1 MTHVS
6 QTQSR
11 GDWCLVINRHPWCRY
26 DHSIRP
32 GWPLVRYGIEQQAEI
47 VKHAFM
53 LREGGKVAGAPPLEQ
68 DRGILPFTPFRES

>member
-1 MTHVS
+1 MTHVW

-11 GDWCLVINRHPWCRY
+11 GDWYLVINRHPWCRY

-32 GWPLVRYGIEQQAEI
+32 GWPLVRYGIEQQAEF

-53 LREGGKVAGAPPLEQ
+53 LREGGKVAGEPLLEQ
-68 DRGILPFTPFRES
+68 YRGILPFTPFRES